1 MNMRQRLFHI
11 ALGGALVLSGAA
23 LRAWTEPDS
32 PPAPPKDADVV
43 LADEIKTKRLTIVDS
58 NGDPA
63 VVLKADN
70 QGGAHHRQGIIEA
83 LRLAIVDS
91 KGDPFIVLEADDLG
105 GAHYRQGK
113 IKADR
118 LHIGNVKGEESII
131 VLAGNETGGVIGI
144 SRHRKELSLAVLLG
158 VDEKENGYVSVWNSK
173 QNPAAELG
181 VKEDGSGV
189 LERYDG
195 KGGFRPMNE

>member
-1 MNMRQRLFHI
+1 MNMKQRLFHI

-32 PPAPPKDADVV
+32 PPAPPKDIV
-43 LADEIKTKRLTIVDS
+43 LADEIKTKRLTIVDA

-70 QGGAHHRQGIIEA
+70 RGGAHHRQGVIEA
-83 LRLAIVDS
+83 LRLALVDS
-91 KGDPFIVLEADDLG
+91 NGYPFIVLEADDLG
-105 GAHYRQGK
+105 GAHRRQGK
-113 IKADR
+113 IEAQR
-118 LHIGNVKGEESII
+118 LSIVNGKGDTMIGLSVS
-131 VLAGNETGGVIGI
+131 ETGGAIGI
-144 SRHRKELSLAVLLG
+144 RRHPYGNEAPTMAVLL
-158 VDEKENGYVSVWNSK
+158 DIDARLNGSVSVWNSK
-173 QNPAAELG
+173 ENPAARLG